1 MQVWGP
7 QLKKDRSVGA
17 VERRAMKM
25 IRRLEHF
32 SYKEK
37 LRKLGL
43 LSLEKRRLLEDLIEV
58 LKYSSSM

>member
-17 VERRAMKM
+17 VKRRAMKM

-43 LSLEKRRLLEDLIEV
+43 LSLEKRKL
-58 LKYSSSM
+58 